1 MFCGSADGFDKAFW
15 ARNPL
20 VAKDILL
27 LTVHQEEVG
36 PAHRIM
42 EKLIASLRL
51 IHEIIVARFVIEFV
65 QHNERDVGII
75 LYFTTGI
82 LLRLKANANV
92 DVRVRFFII
101 DDQEL
106 SRKRAERDS
115 LSFRPV
121 FKLEDLGRSLLL
133 FAF

>member
-1 MFCGSADGFDKAFW
+1 MFVGFADAFNKAFLI
-15 ARNPL
+15 NPL

-27 LTVHQEEVG
+27 LVVHQEEVG

-51 IHEIIVARFVIEFV
+51 IHEITTI
-65 QHNERDVGII
+65 QLNERDVGIFRTI
-75 LYFTTGI
+75 RI
-82 LLRLKANANV
+82 VALLCLKANANV
-92 DVRVRFFII
+92 DVRVRFFIM

-106 SRKRAERDS
+106 SRKRGERDR

-121 FKLEDLGRSLLL
+121 VNNEDLGRSLLL

>member
-1 MFCGSADGFDKAFW
+1 MFCGSTDGFDKEVISGL
-15 ARNPL
+15 PL

-51 IHEIIVARFVIEFV
+51 IHEITIIQLNV
-65 QHNERDVGII
+65 RDVGII
-75 LYFTTGI
+75 RNIRIGF

-121 FKLEDLGRSLLL
+121 VKLEDLGRSLLL